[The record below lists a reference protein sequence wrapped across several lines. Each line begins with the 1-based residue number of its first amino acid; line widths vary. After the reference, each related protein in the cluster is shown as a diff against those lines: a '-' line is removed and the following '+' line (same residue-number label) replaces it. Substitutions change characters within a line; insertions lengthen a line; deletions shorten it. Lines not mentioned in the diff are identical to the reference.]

1 MKQFFLFVC
10 AGLLAFV
17 VKAQTPDSIYAPNI
31 RTPQLYQGGNQLG
44 YPIMQLNS
52 NDQLELHFDD
62 LDGNVKNYY
71 YTYQLCNADW
81 TPAQVSVVDYI
92 RGLNQVR
99 IASYQLSSVSLT
111 RYTHYQA
118 MLPDANCLP
127 SRSGNYLVKVFLD
140 GDTSK
145 LAFTRRMLVV
155 DRKITGGVQLLQP
168 LNYDIAHTN
177 QRLLFKL
184 NVSGINPSN
193 ALDQIRVVILQN
205 LRWDNAIQGI
215 KPTFYV
221 GNNLEYNSNDDA
233 ITFPGGS
240 EWRWLDVQSFR
251 YQSDRVQRV
260 NYGKTYT
267 EVFLRPDGDR
277 SRQPYLYYR
286 DYDGGYFIQT
296 TESINPYYQ
305 TDYATTRF
313 FFVPP
318 DHSPWPDKDLYVL
331 GQFTGGALNDST
343 KMTFNAEAGRYEWS
357 CLLKQGFYNY
367 SYVTVDRA
375 DPARRPSFEFTEG
388 NHIET
393 ENMYTILVYYR
404 ALGAR
409 ADELV
414 GYLSASSSNT
424 FR

>member
-1 MKQFFLFVC
+1 MKC
-10 AGLLAFV
+10 LLLSILLLKLLTV
-17 VKAQTPDSIYAPNI
+17 NAQIPDAVYSPRIK
-31 RTPQLYQGGNQLG
+31 TDLLYPTGNQLAM
-44 YPIMQLNS
+44 PVMQLGAMNA
-52 NDQLELHFDD
+52 LELHFDD
-62 LDGNVKNYY
+62 LDAGVKNYS
-71 YTYQLCNADW
+71 YTFQLCNADW
-81 TPAQVSVVDYI
+81 TPAMLSQFDFL
-92 RGLNQVR
+92 RGFSQQRLTTYR
-99 IASYQLSSVSLT
+99 LSSVAYT